1 MHLARCYQTCVS
13 STSGRSC
20 PMTRI
25 MTTSEPQT
33 PHGDPLIGSLCE
45 CIQLDAI
52 RHVELHLK
60 HLESSVRR
68 RLRRGTSTL
77 DVDVPYLP
85 WSATQFLWR

>member
-1 MHLARCYQTCVS
+1 MHLARCYWTRVS

-25 MTTSEPQT
+25 MTTLKPHT
-33 PHGDPLIGSLCE
+33 PHGDPLIGSLRE

-52 RHVELHLK
+52 GHMELHLK
-60 HLESSVRR
+60 HLESSFRR
-68 RLRRGTSTL
+68 GLRRVTSTS

-85 WSATQFLWR
+85 WSAT

>member
-1 MHLARCYQTCVS
+1 MHLAQCYQKRVS

-33 PHGDPLIGSLCE
+33 PHGDPLIGSLHE
-45 CIQLDAI
+45 CIQFDAI
-52 RHVELHLK
+52 EHVELHLK
-60 HLESSVRR
+60 HIESSVRR
-68 RLRRGTSTL
+68 RLHRGTSTT

-85 WSATQFLWR
+85 

>member
-1 MHLARCYQTCVS
+1 MHLARCYRTRVS

-33 PHGDPLIGSLCE
+33 PHGDPLIGSLSE

-52 RHVELHLK
+52 RHVELHL
-60 HLESSVRR
+60 ESSVKDYVRAHL
-68 RLRRGTSTL
+68 LRM
-77 DVDVPYLP
+77 
-85 WSATQFLWR
+85 